1 MAPKGRRN
9 QKGTGVPK
17 VVAQPVPAPQQTG
30 LADAPVTAI
39 GEKRPGFGSAGTK
52 ENNDVNMFELTLKCG
67 TIYHYDD
74 MVNDKPLPVRRSL
87 ELLVRLQEA
96 SPNIFTQKVVFDG
109 KKNMYS
115 SYRLD
120 IPDDS
125 KEFEIIVSPGN
136 DTRPARIRI
145 VKIKLVKEIN
155 PESLIRFTQ
164 HKQSF
169 DEEAHTTLQA
179 LNVALRT
186 EPMQNLPFNTRSF
199 FTPDGKKTLPG
210 GLELWR
216 GYFQSVRPVIDKLVA
231 NVDISTAIM
240 YQEGTLINL
249 CLKHLNLPPNNAS
262 ALANLD
268 NRQLYSLKRFLSG
281 LKVTTGGQTAQRPP
295 RAITGMRREAANK
308 TMFNLR
314 RDGETDT
321 TISVA
326 EYFKKLGRP
335 LRHPNLPCVEVS
347 SGKVLLPLEICHVPA
362 GQFWRGQVLPELTAE
377 MVKFSTLN
385 PTARFD
391 AIQRG
396 REAIV
401 LGYDRSE
408 WLQQFGITIGKTP
421 IQVESRTL
429 AAPTMQYGIKPGPRP
444 QAETMASTNSFMHRK
459 GKRFFKAMP
468 LNSWAVLV
476 VEDKSRFPLDALKS
490 LIIGLKKEA
499 TNCGMLPVKDPV
511 LSEHVSPQQSIAKRL
526 EELPARL
533 RANKL
538 PLPQIVILVLPFNGD
553 ERWTEVKKYARSHV
567 NRGVLTNSP
576 AAGATSLFRGV
587 ATQCLKAQK
596 SARANSQYWA
606 NVCMKINAKLG
617 GINAIIRPG
626 DPSNLLAD
634 RNQPT
639 LVLGADVIHPSPG
652 SVGQSSYAAM
662 VGSVDPD
669 AAKYRATSRE
679 QASRQELIED
689 FEDMAKELI
698 QAYMDARKQE
708 ATASKPARIFV
719 YRDGVSE
726 GQFKQVKDEA
736 ACRSLQ
742 VTPKIT
748 FVIAT
753 KRHNTRLNPLGNKD
767 RSGNAPAGSVIDTNI
782 VDPVEFDFYLQS
794 HAGIQ
799 GTSRPVHY
807 WVSDNPS
814 LVILMT
820 DDADALQHFTYNLCH
835 VYARATRSVSIPAPT
850 YYADIVCARAKTHYK
865 YHNDHSVSSEAASSS
880 AGQSTQGG
888 DRAKFQQVHPQQKGR
903 MYYQ

>member
-1 MAPKGRRN
+1 MPPKNRRN
-9 QKGTGVPK
+9 QKGTAVPK
-17 VVAQPVPAPQQTG
+17 VVAQPEPASQETG
-30 LADAPVTAI
+30 VADAPVTAI
-39 GEKRPGFGSAGTK
+39 GEKRPGVGSAGKK
-52 ENNDVNMFELTLKCG
+52 ENNDVNMFELTLKCD
-67 TIYHYDD
+67 TIYHYDAD
-74 MVNDKPLPVRRSL
+74 MVNDKPLPVRRGL
-87 ELLVRLQEA
+87 ELFARLQEA

-115 SYRLD
+115 SYRLG

-125 KEFEIIVSPGN
+125 KEFEIIVSSGN

-145 VKIKLVKEIN
+145 VKIKLVNKIN
-155 PESLIRFTQ
+155 PESLLRFTQ
-164 HKQSF
+164 GKQSF
-169 DEEAHTTLQA
+169 DEEAQTTLQA
-179 LNVALRT
+179 LNVALRM

-199 FTPDGKKTLPG
+199 FTPDGKKVLPG

-268 NRQLYSLKRFLSG
+268 TRQWYSLKRFLTG

-295 RAITGMRREAANK
+295 RAITGLLREGASK

-314 RDGETDT
+314 RDGEPDT

-335 LRHPNLPCVEVS
+335 LRYPGLPCVEVS
-347 SGKVLLPLEICHVPA
+347 SGKTLLPLEVCDVPE
-362 GQFWRGQVLPELTAE
+362 GQFWRGQIAPELTAE

-385 PTARFD
+385 PTARFN

-396 REAIV
+396 REV

-444 QAETMASTNSFMHRK
+444 QAETLASTNSFTPTEGAWNVK
-459 GKRFFKAMP
+459 GKRFFKPMP
-468 LNSWAVLV
+468 LDSWAVLV

-490 LIIGLKKEA
+490 LVIGLKKEA
-499 TNCGMLPVKDPV
+499 ANCGMLPVKDPV
-511 LSEHVSPQQSIAKRL
+511 LSEHVAPQQSITKRL
-526 EELPARL
+526 EERPARL

-538 PLPQIVILVLPFNGD
+538 PLPQIVFFVLPFNGD
-553 ERWTEVKKYARSHV
+553 ERWTEVKYWGDIVS
-567 NRGVLTNSP
+567 
-576 AAGATSLFRGV
+576 GV

-652 SVGQSSYAAM
+652 SVGQLSYAAM

-708 ATASKPARIFV
+708 GKTAAASKPARIFV

-726 GQFKQVKDEA
+726 GQFKQVKDEELPKLRA

-807 WVSDNPS
+807 WVLRDENQ
-814 LVILMT
+814 LN
-820 DDADALQHFTYNLCH
+820 ADALQCFTYNLCH

-865 YHNDHSVSSEAASSS
+865 YRNDHSVPSEATSSS
-880 AGQSTQGG
+880 AGQSTAAGEQ
-888 DRAKFQQVHPQQKGR
+888 ASFQQVHPRQKGR

>member
-1 MAPKGRRN
+1 MPPKNRRN
-9 QKGTGVPK
+9 QKGTAVPK
-17 VVAQPVPAPQQTG
+17 VVAQPEPASQETG
-30 LADAPVTAI
+30 VADAPVTAI
-39 GEKRPGFGSAGTK
+39 GEKRPGVGSAGKK

-74 MVNDKPLPVRRSL
+74 MVNDKPLPVRRGL

-109 KKNMYS
+109 RKNMYS

-125 KEFEIIVSPGN
+125 KEFEIIVSSGN

-164 HKQSF
+164 GKQSF
-169 DEEAHTTLQA
+169 DEEAQTTLQA
-179 LNVALRT
+179 LNVALRM
-186 EPMQNLPFNTRSF
+186 EPMQNLPFDARSF
-199 FTPDGKKTLPG
+199 FTPIGKKVLPG

-240 YQEGTLINL
+240 YQTGSLINL
-249 CLKHLNLPPNNAS
+249 CLKHLNLPLDNPS

-268 NRQLYSLKRFLSG
+268 TRRSYSLKRFLTG

-295 RAITGMRREAANK
+295 RAITGLLREGASK

-335 LRHPNLPCVEVS
+335 LRHPSLPCVEVS

-362 GQFWRGQVLPELTAE
+362 GQFWRGQVPPELTAE

-385 PTARFD
+385 PRARFD
-391 AIQRG
+391 AILRG
-396 REAIV
+396 REV

-408 WLQQFGITIGKTP
+408 WLQQFGIAIDKTP

-429 AAPTMQYGIKPGPRP
+429 AAPVIQYGPRSGTRQAENMSVRDGAWNMKNKRLIKP
-444 QAETMASTNSFMHRK
+444 
-459 GKRFFKAMP
+459 MP
-468 LNSWAVLV
+468 LKSWAVMSLEGREKLNLQDLV
-476 VEDKSRFPLDALKS
+476 D
-490 LIIGLKKEA
+490 GLKEA
-499 TNCGMLPVKDPV
+499 ATACGMSVASPIVRYG
-511 LSEHVSPQQSIAKRL
+511 SPQQNIT
-526 EELPARL
+526 
-533 RANKL
+533 KL
-538 PLPQIVILVLPFNGD
+538 LDDLLNDVRKQKKAEPDLILFILPFNGD
-553 ERWTEVKKYARSHV
+553 EIWMEVKHWGDILK
-567 NRGVLTNSP
+567 
-576 AAGATSLFRGV
+576 GV
-587 ATQCLKAQK
+587 ATQCLKAHK
-596 SARANSQYWA
+596 CARANLQYWA
-606 NVCMKINAKLG
+606 KVCLKINAKLG
-617 GINAIIRPG
+617 GINAIIKPG

-634 RNQPT
+634 PNKPT
-639 LVLGADVIHPSPG
+639 LVLGADVIHPRPG

-662 VGSVDPD
+662 
-669 AAKYRATSRE
+669 
-679 QASRQELIED
+679 
-689 FEDMAKELI
+689 ELI
-698 QAYMDARKQE
+698 QAYIDARKLE
-708 ATASKPARIFV
+708 GKTATASKPARIFV

-726 GQFKQVKDEA
+726 GQFKQVKDEELPKLRA
-736 ACRSLQ
+736 ACRSLA
-742 VTPKIT
+742 VAPKIT

-767 RSGNAPAGSVIDTNI
+767 RSGNAPAGSVIDTTI

-807 WVSDNPS
+807 WVLRDENQLS
-814 LVILMT
+814 
-820 DDADALQHFTYNLCH
+820 ADALQHFTYNLCH

-865 YHNDHSVSSEAASSS
+865 YRNDHSVPSEAASSS
-880 AGQSTQGG
+880 AGQSTEAGEQ
-888 DRAKFQQVHPQQKGR
+888 AKFEQVHPRQKGR

>member
-17 VVAQPVPAPQQTG
+17 VVAQPEPAPQQTG
-30 LADAPVTAI
+30 LADVPVTAI
-39 GEKRPGFGSAGTK
+39 GEKRPGFGSEGKK
-52 ENNDVNMFELTLKCG
+52 ENNDVNMFELTLMCG

-74 MVNDKPLPVRRSL
+74 LVNDKLLPVRRGL
-87 ELLVRLQEA
+87 ELFVRLQEA

-109 KKNMYS
+109 RKNMYS

-125 KEFEIIVSPGN
+125 KEFEITVSPGN
-136 DTRPARIRI
+136 ETRPARIRI

-155 PESLIRFTQ
+155 PESLIRFTPG
-164 HKQSF
+164 KQSF
-169 DEEAHTTLQA
+169 DGEAQTTLQA
-179 LNVALRT
+179 LNVALRM
-186 EPMQNLPFNTRSF
+186 EPMQNLPFDTRSF

-240 YQEGTLINL
+240 YQEGTLISL
-249 CLKHLNLPPNNAS
+249 CLKHLNLPPDNPS

-268 NRQLYSLKRFLSG
+268 TRQWYSLKRFLTG
-281 LKVTTGGQTAQRPP
+281 LKVNTRGQTAQRPP
-295 RAITGMRREAANK
+295 RAITGLLREGASK
-308 TMFNLR
+308 TMFDLR
-314 RDGETDT
+314 RDGEPNT

-362 GQFWRGQVLPELTAE
+362 GQFWRGQVPPELTAE

-396 REAIV
+396 REV

-408 WLQQFGITIGKTP
+408 WLQQFGITIGRTP

-429 AAPTMQYGIKPGPRP
+429 AAPTMQYGINPGLRQ
-444 QAETMASTNSFMHRK
+444 QAETMTPMGGAWNMK
-459 GKRFFKAMP
+459 GKRFFKPMP

-476 VEDKSRFPLDALKS
+476 VEDKSRFSLDALKS

-511 LSEHVSPQQSIAKRL
+511 LSEHVSPQQSITKRL

-553 ERWTEVKKYARSHV
+553 ERWTEVKKYARSHL

-634 RNQPT
+634 RNQPRRC
-639 LVLGADVIHPSPG
+639 PG

-698 QAYMDARKQE
+698 QAYIDARKLE
-708 ATASKPARIFV
+708 GNTATASKPARIFV

-736 ACRSLQ
+736 ACRSLA

-748 FVIAT
+748 FV
-753 KRHNTRLNPLGNKD
+753 RHNTRLNPLGNKD

-807 WVSDNPS
+807 WENQLS
-814 LVILMT
+814 
-820 DDADALQHFTYNLCH
+820 ADAVQRFTYNLCH

-865 YHNDHSVSSEAASSS
+865 YSSDHSI
-880 AGQSTQGG
+880 
-888 DRAKFQQVHPQQKGR
+888 RANLAIFQQVHPRQKGH

>member
-1 MAPKGRRN
+1 MPPKNRRN
-9 QKGTGVPK
+9 QKGTAVPK
-17 VVAQPVPAPQQTG
+17 VVAQPEPASQETG
-30 LADAPVTAI
+30 VADAPVTAI
-39 GEKRPGFGSAGTK
+39 GEKRPGVGSAGKK

-74 MVNDKPLPVRRSL
+74 MVNDKPLPVRRGL
-87 ELLVRLQEA
+87 ELFVRLQEA
-96 SPNIFTQKVVFDG
+96 FPNIFTQKVVFDG

-115 SYRLD
+115 SYRLG

-125 KEFEIIVSPGN
+125 KEFEIIVSSGN

-145 VKIKLVKEIN
+145 VKIKLVNKIN
-155 PESLIRFTQ
+155 PESLLRFTQ
-164 HKQSF
+164 GKQSF
-169 DEEAHTTLQA
+169 DEEAQTTLQA
-179 LNVALRT
+179 LNVALRM

-199 FTPDGKKTLPG
+199 FTPDGKKVLPG

-268 NRQLYSLKRFLSG
+268 TRQWYSLKRFLTG

-295 RAITGMRREAANK
+295 RAITGLLREGASK
-308 TMFNLR
+308 TKFNLR
-314 RDGETDT
+314 RDGEPDT

-335 LRHPNLPCVEVS
+335 LRYPGLPCVEVS
-347 SGKVLLPLEICHVPA
+347 SGKTLLPLEVCD
-362 GQFWRGQVLPELTAE
+362 ELTAE

-385 PTARFD
+385 PTARFN

-396 REAIV
+396 REV

-444 QAETMASTNSFMHRK
+444 QAETMTPTEGAWNVK
-459 GKRFFKAMP
+459 GKRFFKPMP
-468 LNSWAVLV
+468 LDSWAVLV

-499 TNCGMLPVKDPV
+499 ANCGMLPVNDPV
-511 LSEHVSPQQSIAKRL
+511 LSEYRL

-538 PLPQIVILVLPFNGD
+538 PLPQIVFFVLPFNGD
-553 ERWTEVKKYARSHV
+553 ERWTES
-567 NRGVLTNSP
+567 
-576 AAGATSLFRGV
+576 GV

-698 QAYMDARKQE
+698 QAYMNARKQE
-708 ATASKPARIFV
+708 GKTAAASKPARIFV

-748 FVIAT
+748 FV
-753 KRHNTRLNPLGNKD
+753 RHNTRLNPLGNKD

-807 WVSDNPS
+807 WVSNNSPF
-814 LVILMT
+814 VILMT
-820 DDADALQHFTYNLCH
+820 DDADALQRFTYNLCH

-865 YHNDHSVSSEAASSS
+865 YRNDHSVPSEATSSS
-880 AGQSTQGG
+880 AGQSTAAGEQ
-888 DRAKFQQVHPQQKGR
+888 ASFQQVHPRQKGR

>member
-17 VVAQPVPAPQQTG
+17 AVAQPEPAPQETG

-39 GEKRPGFGSAGTK
+39 GEKRPGVGSEGKK

-67 TIYHYDD
+67 TIHHYDD
-74 MVNDKPLPVRRSL
+74 MVNDKPLPVRRGL
-87 ELLVRLQEA
+87 ELFVRLQEA
-96 SPNIFTQKVVFDG
+96 FPNIFAQKVVFDG

-125 KEFEIIVSPGN
+125 KEFEIIVSSGN
-136 DTRPARIRI
+136 ETRPARIRI

-155 PESLIRFTQ
+155 PEFIAHAIDSLTDLHRQ
-164 HKQSF
+164 
-169 DEEAHTTLQA
+169 AH
-179 LNVALRT
+179 NIALRM
-186 EPMQNLPFNTRSF
+186 EPMQNLPFNTHSF
-199 FTPDGKKTLPG
+199 FTPIGKKALPG

-231 NVDISTAIM
+231 NVDISTTIM
-240 YQEGTLINL
+240 YQEGTLIGL
-249 CLKHLNLPPNNAS
+249 CLKHLNLPPNTAS

-268 NRQLYSLKRFLSG
+268 TRQCYSLKRFLTG

-295 RAITGMRREAANK
+295 RAITGLRREGASK

-314 RDGETDT
+314 RDGEPDT

-326 EYFKKLGRP
+326 EYFKKLSRP
-335 LRHPNLPCVEVS
+335 LRYPGLPCT
-347 SGKVLLPLEICHVPA
+347 LLPLEVCDVPE
-362 GQFWRGQVLPELTAE
+362 GQFWRGQIAPELTAE

-396 REAIV
+396 REDALYV

-429 AAPTMQYGIKPGPRP
+429 AAPTMQYGIVPGPRP
-444 QAETMASTNSFMHRK
+444 QAETIASTNSFTPMGGAWNMK
-459 GKRFFKAMP
+459 GKRFFKPMP

-476 VEDKSRFPLDALKS
+476 VEDKSRFSLDALKS

-511 LSEHVSPQQSIAKRL
+511 LSEHVSPQQSITKRL

-553 ERWTEVKKYARSHV
+553 ERWTEVKKYARSHLT
-567 NRGVLTNSP
+567 RGVLTKSP

-639 LVLGADVIHPSPG
+639 LVLGADG

-698 QAYMDARKQE
+698 QAYIDARKLE
-708 ATASKPARIFV
+708 GKTATASKPARIFV

-736 ACRSLQ
+736 ACRSLA
-742 VTPKIT
+742 VTTKIT
-748 FVIAT
+748 FV
-753 KRHNTRLNPLGNKD
+753 RHNTRLNPLGNKD

-807 WVSDNPS
+807 WENQLS
-814 LVILMT
+814 
-820 DDADALQHFTYNLCH
+820 ADALQHFTYNLCH

-865 YHNDHSVSSEAASSS
+865 YRNDHSVPSEAASSS
-880 AGQSTQGG
+880 AGQSTEAGEQ
-888 DRAKFQQVHPQQKGR
+888 AKFEQVHPRQKGR

>member
-1 MAPKGRRN
+1 MPPKGRRN

-17 VVAQPVPAPQQTG
+17 VVAQPEPAPQQTG
-30 LADAPVTAI
+30 LADASVTAI
-39 GEKRPGFGSAGTK
+39 GEKRPGFGSGGTE
-52 ENNDVNMFELTLKCG
+52 ENNDVNMFELMLKCG

-74 MVNDKPLPVRRSL
+74 MVNDKPLPVRRGL
-87 ELLVRLQEA
+87 ELFDRLQEA
-96 SPNIFTQKVVFDG
+96 FPGIFTQKVVFDG

-115 SYRLD
+115 SYRLG

-125 KEFEIIVSPGN
+125 KEFEITVGAGN
-136 DTRPARIRI
+136 ETRPARIRI

-155 PESLIRFTQ
+155 PECIHIARAVDSLAESHR
-164 HKQSF
+164 
-169 DEEAHTTLQA
+169 QA
-179 LNVALRT
+179 LNVALRM

-199 FTPDGKKTLPG
+199 FTPDGKKTLIG

-262 ALANLD
+262 ALVNLD

-281 LKVTTGGQTAQRPP
+281 LKVTTGGQMAQRPP

-314 RDGETDT
+314 RDGEPDT

-396 REAIV
+396 REASTPRAQ
-401 LGYDRSE
+401 DQSE

-444 QAETMASTNSFMHRK
+444 QAETMTPMGGAWNMK

-511 LSEHVSPQQSIAKRL
+511 LSEHVSPQQSITKRL

-553 ERWTEVKKYARSHV
+553 ERWTEVKKYARSHL
-567 NRGVLTNSP
+567 NRGVLTNSS

-689 FEDMAKELI
+689 FEDMAKGLI
-698 QAYMDARKQE
+698 QAYIDARKLE
-708 ATASKPARIFV
+708 GKTATASKPARIFV

-736 ACRSLQ
+736 ACRSLA

-748 FVIAT
+748 FV
-753 KRHNTRLNPLGNKD
+753 RHNTRLNPLGNKD

-782 VDPVEFDFYLQS
+782 VDPVEFDFYLKS

-807 WVSDNPS
+807 WENQLS
-814 LVILMT
+814 
-820 DDADALQHFTYNLCH
+820 ADALQRFTYNLCH
-835 VYARATRSVSIPAPT
+835 VYARATRSVSISAPT

-865 YHNDHSVSSEAASSS
+865 YSSDHSVPSEPTSSS
-880 AGQSTQGG
+880 AGQSTKAGEQ
-888 DRAKFQQVHPQQKGR
+888 AIFQQVHPRQKGH

>member
-1 MAPKGRRN
+1 MPPKGRRN

-17 VVAQPVPAPQQTG
+17 VVAQPEPAPQQTG

-74 MVNDKPLPVRRSL
+74 MVNDKPLPVRRGL
-87 ELLVRLQEA
+87 ELLVRLQEVF
-96 SPNIFTQKVVFDG
+96 PNIFAQKVVFDG

-125 KEFEIIVSPGN
+125 KEFEIIVSSGN

-216 GYFQSVRPVIDKLVA
+216 GYFQSVRSVIDKLVA

-240 YQEGTLINL
+240 YQEDTLINL
-249 CLKHLNLPPNNAS
+249 CLKHLNLPLDNPS

-268 NRQLYSLKRFLSG
+268 TRRSYSLKRFLTG

-295 RAITGMRREAANK
+295 RAITGLRREGASK

-314 RDGETDT
+314 RDGEPDT

-326 EYFKKLGRP
+326 EYFKRLGRP
-335 LRHPNLPCVEVS
+335 LRYPGLPCVS
-347 SGKVLLPLEICHVPA
+347 SGKTLLPLEVCDVPE
-362 GQFWRGQVLPELTAE
+362 GQFWRGQIPPELTAE
-377 MVKFSTLN
+377 MVKFSTLK

-396 REAIV
+396 REV

-429 AAPTMQYGIKPGPRP
+429 AAPTMQYGIVPGPRP
-444 QAETMASTNSFMHRK
+444 QAETMASTNSFVHRK
-459 GKRFFKAMP
+459 GKRFFKPMP

-476 VEDKSRFPLDALKS
+476 VEDKSRFSLDALKS

-511 LSEHVSPQQSIAKRL
+511 LSEHVSPQQSITKRL

-533 RANKL
+533 RAKKL

-553 ERWTEVKKYARSHV
+553 ERWTEVKKYAQSHL
-567 NRGVLTNSP
+567 NRGALTDSP

-662 VGSVDPD
+662 VGSVDPN

-708 ATASKPARIFV
+708 GKTATASKPTRIFV

-736 ACRSLQ
+736 ACRSLA
-742 VTPKIT
+742 VTAKIT
-748 FVIAT
+748 FIIAT

-807 WVSDNPS
+807 WYRPDSPLS
-814 LVILMT
+814 
-820 DDADALQHFTYNLCH
+820 ADALQRFTYNLCH

-865 YHNDHSVSSEAASSS
+865 YHNDHSVPSEAASSS
-880 AGQSTQGG
+880 AGQSTEAGEQ
-888 DRAKFQQVHPQQKGR
+888 AKFQQVHPQQKER

>member
-17 VVAQPVPAPQQTG
+17 TVAQPEPAPQQTG

-39 GEKRPGFGSAGTK
+39 GEKRPGFGSEGKK

-74 MVNDKPLPVRRSL
+74 MVNDKPLPVRRGL
-87 ELLVRLQEA
+87 ELFVRLQEA
-96 SPNIFTQKVVFDG
+96 FPNIFTQKVVFDG
-109 KKNMYS
+109 RKNMYS

-125 KEFEIIVSPGN
+125 KEFEITVSPGN
-136 DTRPARIRI
+136 ETRPACIRI
-145 VKIKLVKEIN
+145 VKIKLVKEII
-155 PESLIRFTQ
+155 PECVHIAHAVDSLADLHR
-164 HKQSF
+164 
-169 DEEAHTTLQA
+169 QA
-179 LNVALRT
+179 LNVALRM

-199 FTPDGKKTLPG
+199 FTPDGKKTLTG

-249 CLKHLNLPPNNAS
+249 CLKHLNLPLDNPS

-268 NRQLYSLKRFLSG
+268 TRRSYSLKRFLSG

-295 RAITGMRREAANK
+295 RAITGLRREGASK

-314 RDGETDT
+314 RDGEPDT

-326 EYFKKLGRP
+326 EYFKKLSRP
-335 LRHPNLPCVEVS
+335 LRYPGLPCVEVS
-347 SGKVLLPLEICHVPA
+347 SGKTLLPLEVCDVPE
-362 GQFWRGQVLPELTAE
+362 GQFWRGQIAPELTAE

-385 PTARFD
+385 PTARFN

-396 REAIV
+396 REV

-444 QAETMASTNSFMHRK
+444 QAETMTPTEGAWNVK
-459 GKRFFKAMP
+459 GKRFFKPMP

-499 TNCGMLPVKDPV
+499 ANCGMLPVNDPV
-511 LSEHVSPQQSIAKRL
+511 LSEHVAPQQSITKRL

-538 PLPQIVILVLPFNGD
+538 PLPQIVFFVLPFNGD
-553 ERWTEVKKYARSHV
+553 ERWTES
-567 NRGVLTNSP
+567 
-576 AAGATSLFRGV
+576 GV

-708 ATASKPARIFV
+708 GKTAAASKPARIFV

-726 GQFKQVKDEA
+726 GQFKQVKDEELPKLRA

-748 FVIAT
+748 FV
-753 KRHNTRLNPLGNKD
+753 RHNTRLNPLGNKD

-807 WVSDNPS
+807 WVSNNSPF
-814 LVILMT
+814 VILMT
-820 DDADALQHFTYNLCH
+820 DDADALQRFTYNLCH

-865 YHNDHSVSSEAASSS
+865 YRNDHSVPSEATSSS
-880 AGQSTQGG
+880 AGQSTAAGEQ
-888 DRAKFQQVHPQQKGR
+888 ASFQQVHPRQKGR

>member
-9 QKGTGVPK
+9 QKGTSVPK
-17 VVAQPVPAPQQTG
+17 VVAQPELAPQQTG
-30 LADAPVTAI
+30 IADAPVTAI
-39 GEKRPGFGSAGTK
+39 GEKRPGFGYAGTK
-52 ENNDVNMFELTLKCG
+52 ENNDVNMFELTLKRG

-74 MVNDKPLPVRRSL
+74 MVNDKPLPVRRGL
-87 ELLVRLQEA
+87 ELFARLQEV

-109 KKNMYS
+109 RKNMYS

-120 IPDDS
+120 VPDNS
-125 KEFEIIVSPGN
+125 KEFEITVSPRN
-136 DTRPARIRI
+136 ETRPARIRI

-155 PESLIRFTQ
+155 PESLLRFTQ
-164 HKQSF
+164 GKQSF
-169 DEEAHTTLQA
+169 DEEAQTTLQA
-179 LNVALRT
+179 LNVALRM

-199 FTPDGKKTLPG
+199 FTPIGKKALPG

-240 YQEGTLINL
+240 YQTGSLISL
-249 CLKHLNLPPNNAS
+249 CLKHLNLPLDNPS
-262 ALANLD
+262 ALADLD
-268 NRQLYSLKRFLSG
+268 TRRSYSLKRFLSG
-281 LKVTTGGQTAQRPP
+281 LRVTTTGGQTAQRLP
-295 RAITGMRREAANK
+295 RAITGLRREGASK

-314 RDGETDT
+314 RDGEPDT

-335 LRHPNLPCVEVS
+335 LRYPALPCVEVS
-347 SGKVLLPLEICHVPA
+347 SGKALLPLEVCDVPE
-362 GQFWRGQVLPELTAE
+362 GQSWRGQIAPELTAE

-385 PTARFD
+385 PTARFN

-396 REAIV
+396 REV

-408 WLQQFGITIGKTP
+408 WLQQFGITISKTP

-429 AAPTMQYGIKPGPRP
+429 AAPIMQYGIKPGLRQ
-444 QAETMASTNSFMHRK
+444 QAENMIPTGGAWNVK
-459 GKRFFKAMP
+459 GKRFFKPMP

-499 TNCGMLPVKDPV
+499 ANYGMLPVNDPV
-511 LSEHVSPQQSIAKRL
+511 LSEHVSPQQSVTKRL

-538 PLPQIVILVLPFNGD
+538 PLPQIVFFVLPFNGD
-553 ERWTEVKKYARSHV
+553 ERWTEVKQYARSHL
-567 NRGVLTNSP
+567 NRGMFTNGP
-576 AAGATSLFRGV
+576 AAEATSLFSGV

-596 SARANSQYWA
+596 SAHANSQYWA

-617 GINAIIRPG
+617 GINVIIKPG

-634 RNQPT
+634 RTKPT

-652 SVGQSSYAAM
+652 AVGQSSYAAM

-679 QASRQELIED
+679 QTSRQELIDD

-708 ATASKPARIFV
+708 GKSAGASKPTRIFF

-736 ACRSLQ
+736 ACRSLE
-742 VTPKIT
+742 VTAKIT
-748 FVIAT
+748 FIIAT
-753 KRHNTRLNPLGNKD
+753 KRHNTRLNPLGTKD

-807 WVSDNPS
+807 WVLRDENNLS
-814 LVILMT
+814 
-820 DDADALQHFTYNLCH
+820 ADALQRFTYNLCH

-865 YHNDHSVSSEAASSS
+865 YRNDHSVPSGEPTEANEQA
-880 AGQSTQGG
+880 
-888 DRAKFQQVHPQQKGR
+888 RFQQVHPRQKGH